1 MPAGGTGVSGAG
13 AAIAAGPG
21 AGIAVAAE
29 PGAPTGCRPRSRA
42 GGTVATGKVPP
53 RSGWPAPGVA
63 APGVAAPGVAGR
75 AERLGW
81 NPGPP
86 ARPCSAWVAPSARG
100 VGFGVSGEDQD
111 PSGSRRGE
119 GSAIAA
125 RQGLACGRGL
135 ADPVGAGSRGS
146 GPTGAS
152 SPASWARMPSGPTSR
167 GWRLG
172 ADVSELALWG
182 PTISGL
188 ALSGLAADGCG
199 ARRNHPAGGATP
211 GQELSS
217 PADSPAACPS
227 AAGSGAWLGGAWL
240 GGAGSGESSACG
252 WRGPGIIRPGGT
264 DQGGTRFSGSSQRN
278 SPVRCRSSSGEE
290 PC

>member
-1 MPAGGTGVSGAG
+1 MF
-13 AAIAAGPG
+13 
-21 AGIAVAAE
+21 
-29 PGAPTGCRPRSRA
+29 
-42 GGTVATGKVPP
+42 
-53 RSGWPAPGVA
+53 GVA
-63 APGVAAPGVAGR
+63 AAGVAAAGVAGR

-100 VGFGVSGEDQD
+100 GGFGVSGEDQD

-119 GSAIAA
+119 GTALAVSH
-125 RQGLACGRGL
+125 GLAF
-135 ADPVGAGSRGS
+135 
-146 GPTGAS
+146 
-152 SPASWARMPSGPTSR
+152 
-167 GWRLG
+167 
-172 ADVSELALWG
+172 
-182 PTISGL
+182 SGL
-188 ALSGLAADGCG
+188 AFSGLAFSGLAFSGLAFSGLAFSGLAFSGLAFSGLAFSGLAFSGLAFSGLAADGCG

-217 PADSPAACPS
+217 AADPPAVCPS
-227 AAGSGAWLGGAWL
+227 AAGSGTWLGGACCLSGAWL
-240 GGAGSGESSACG
+240 GGAGSGESPAFG

-278 SPVRCRSSSGEE
+278 RPVRCRSSSGEE